1 MIQRF
6 SLAFVLVLVAALA
19 FAGCRGGAGGK
30 KTPAPPSAT
39 ATAGAQPSATPDLA
53 PSQAIRSVVLR
64 GVGAVRAL
72 EVQSGGARLEEPL
85 VIYADVTGDGNE
97 EAVVPVTLGGK
108 QSIMGFV
115 VLTMDGT
122 RAKSIL
128 SELPRN
134 RRSRL
139 ALKVEGGKVIETQSL
154 PGSDDPECCPSTLEV
169 TAYAWNGSALV
180 VESVNTIPNPAGG
193 VKGTPPATP

>member
-1 MIQRF
+1 
-6 SLAFVLVLVAALA
+6 
-19 FAGCRGGAGGK
+19 
-30 KTPAPPSAT
+30 
-39 ATAGAQPSATPDLA
+39 
-53 PSQAIRSVVLR
+53 
-64 GVGAVRAL
+64 VRAL

-108 QSIMGFV
+108 ESIMGFV

-122 RAKSIL
+122 RPKGIL

-139 ALKVEGGKVIETQSL
+139 ALKVEGGKVIETQSV
-154 PGSDDPECCPSTLEV
+154 PGTDDPECCPSTLSV
-169 TAYAWNGSALV
+169 TTWAWNGSALV